1 VAFGFNQQQRFTALE
16 SEMRSEEAFRTQGR
30 RKTLVRIGSIG
41 RIGMQRGIRMAH
53 AKLKLLKEKQAALI
67 ARIKQEENK
76 VRAKERK
83 SDTRRKVLAGAAAL
97 EWAKRDNDFAKKLD
111 AELKAF
117 LVRDADRELF
127 GLPIKNNGGGQAS
140 PNQAA

>member
-1 VAFGFNQQQRFTALE
+1 
-16 SEMRSEEAFRTQGR
+16 
-30 RKTLVRIGSIG
+30 
-41 RIGMQRGIRMAH
+41 MAH
-53 AKLKLLKEKQAALI
+53 AKLKLLIEKRDAVN
-67 ARIKQEENK
+67 ARIKKEHGK
-76 VRAKERK
+76 LRANERK
-83 SDTRRKVLAGAAAL
+83 SDTRRKVLAGAAVL

-127 GLPIKNNGGGQAS
+127 GLLPIKNNGGGQAG